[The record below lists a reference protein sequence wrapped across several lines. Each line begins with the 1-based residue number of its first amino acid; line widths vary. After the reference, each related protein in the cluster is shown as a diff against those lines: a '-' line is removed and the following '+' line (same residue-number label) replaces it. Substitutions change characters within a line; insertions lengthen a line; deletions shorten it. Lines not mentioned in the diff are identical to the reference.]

1 MMPNVLRKFF
11 VQKKQTQIATLN
23 SNKCLLQIVLF
34 NLISSYRKI
43 YLQMNNTARIYI
55 SGVIFLALPQIKL
68 MIT

>member
-11 VQKKQTQIATLN
+11 VQKADINHHLN
-23 SNKCLLQIVLF
+23 GNKCLLQIVLF